1 MFDACSTF
9 SWWTTDFKYVKGK
22 KIKKWSKWTFQLEF
36 QGFGNPSGEHWLG
49 NEFVSQVTGQKRYV
63 LKIHLRDWEGNEA
76 YSLYDHFYLSNEEL
90 NYRWGNY
97 MSLKRVKRLA
107 GSQNP
112 TVLTRIWMTQ
122 IRSDQISRSAVSDSL
137 RPHESQH
144 ARPPCPSPSS
154 LKGEKQLGSQS
165 SLLPLGKCL

>member
-1 MFDACSTF
+1 MLVPRSVDGLLISNM
-9 SWWTTDFKYVKGK
+9 WRGK
-22 KIKKWSKWTFQLEF
+22 KKKKWSKWTFQLEF

-112 TVLTRIWMTQ
+112 TVLTRIWTTQ
-122 IRSDQISRSAVSDSL
+122 IRSDQSLSRVRLFATPWIAACQASL
-137 RPHESQH
+137 SIT
-144 ARPPCPSPSS
+144 
-154 LKGEKQLGSQS
+154 K
-165 SLLPLGKCL
+165 LP